1 MFAGH
6 FRERQVEFAPGVAVC
21 DPRADIGEPVEIAD
35 RGFRADLHRVFDDRA
50 GDFERIGLGHQ
61 RYPGAGDTGLLES
74 DPAER
79 FGRHTVFGSEQKRFV
94 VDPQRGY
101 SAHRLTLEHVG
112 RIEPASQ
119 TDLDHAGI
127 GRMAGEGEEGGG
139 GGDLEETGRKVFA
152 RIQHLAQQR
161 GEFGIAHQFSGNA
174 NPFVIAHQMRL
185 GRGVDGVALRLENRA
200 QICAGRAFAVGP
212 GDVEHRGQAVLRV
225 VEPLAQR
232 ADRLQPKAALWE
244 RKLR

>member
-1 MFAGH
+1 M
-6 FRERQVEFAPGVAVC
+6 
-21 DPRADIGEPVEIAD
+21 
-35 RGFRADLHRVFDDRA
+35 FDDRA

-61 RYPGAGDTGLLES
+61 RHPGAGDTGLLES
-74 DPAER
+74 DPAEG
-79 FGRHTVFGSEQKRFV
+79 FGRHAVFGREQESFV

-101 SAHRLTLEHVG
+101 SAHCLALKHIG

-119 TDLDHAGI
+119 SDLDHAGV

-139 GGDLEETGRKVFA
+139 GGDLEEAGRKVLA
-152 RIQHLAQQR
+152 RVEHLAQQR
-161 GEFGIAHQFSGNA
+161 GEFGVAHQFSGNA

-200 QICAGRAFAVGP
+200 QIGASRALAVGP

-232 ADRLQPKAALWE
+232 ADRRQPKAALWE